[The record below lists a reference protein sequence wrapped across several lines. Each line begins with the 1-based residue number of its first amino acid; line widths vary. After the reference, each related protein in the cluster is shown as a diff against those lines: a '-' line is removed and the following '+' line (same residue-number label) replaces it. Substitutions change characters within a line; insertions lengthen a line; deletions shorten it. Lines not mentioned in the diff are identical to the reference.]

1 MDWVRHGASKREFD
15 CFAAETWDPLLRT
28 GYLMTGDAKDAED
41 LVQETLLKV
50 ARRWN
55 RVRAMDYPAGYARRI
70 LTNLVLHDAGR
81 RSRRR
86 AELWP
91 QDSRAETADQSAAQ
105 ALREVDDQAEFRWAP
120 AQLPARQ
127 RAVLV
132 LRCWTDLPVA
142 EVADILGC
150 SEGTVTSTASRAA
163 ARLAEALTQR
173 AASHPNPRPATRK
186 GNHLMLTEELEDDQ
200 RRAFARAAADI
211 AEPEQARQRLLQR
224 NYRPGRG
231 HRQLAAGI
239 TAATAAAAVVL
250 GLGLTGAFGS
260 APARGTGTIRTA
272 AFTLVEQRQRHRDA
286 DHQTGVDP
294 GPRYP
299 AERPAAIRHPGDR
312 HHWPLLLFTPHP
324 ARLLA
329 GRDQAKTTADHN
341 DQPSGHARRHRAEL
355 RQLPGCRGSRD
366 RDPAHRHELL
376 HLHQHRAHRSATRR
390 CHGGSRLGLGGPPG
404 VKNQVRLGRGLGRLA
419 CAGLS
424 DTPVVIS
431 VLGPLRGHPKA
442 TRTGEWQDTP
452 DKFPVRGPMM

>member
-163 ARLAEALTQR
+163 ARLAEGLARNT
-173 AASHPNPRPATRK
+173 PPATQTHGPQPGK
-186 GNHLMLTEELEDDQ
+186 GN
-200 RRAFARAAADI
+200 I
-211 AEPEQARQRLLQR
+211 
-224 NYRPGRG
+224 
-231 HRQLAAGI
+231 
-239 TAATAAAAVVL
+239 
-250 GLGLTGAFGS
+250 
-260 APARGTGTIRTA
+260 
-272 AFTLVEQRQRHRDA
+272 
-286 DHQTGVDP
+286 
-294 GPRYP
+294 
-299 AERPAAIRHPGDR
+299 
-312 HHWPLLLFTPHP
+312 
-324 ARLLA
+324 
-329 GRDQAKTTADHN
+329 
-341 DQPSGHARRHRAEL
+341 
-355 RQLPGCRGSRD
+355 
-366 RDPAHRHELL
+366 
-376 HLHQHRAHRSATRR
+376 
-390 CHGGSRLGLGGPPG
+390 
-404 VKNQVRLGRGLGRLA
+404 
-419 CAGLS
+419 
-424 DTPVVIS
+424 
-431 VLGPLRGHPKA
+431 
-442 TRTGEWQDTP
+442 
-452 DKFPVRGPMM
+452 